1 MWKISILALALTL
14 PLLMGFTSDKSGE
27 LVNLIHFQIEQGKQ
41 IVAIGERHQHKSFHT
56 LLGNALSSKQTQE
69 DIDVIVVE
77 FGNSFYQDELDSY
90 INGEDISVDAIR
102 VVWRNTVIS
111 PNTVWDSPVYERFFK
126 TVRDINRTLRPERR
140 YRVIA
145 GGKSIDRAAIQSAE
159 DYEPYKASLRSQH
172 IYEVVEAEVLLKGKK
187 ALLIAGGHHVTK
199 ISAEV
204 GRNGRSIRSETTGSL
219 LELNYPNSTFFINVY
234 SKLAS
239 LGIAE
244 IKDIENGSIILSEEP
259 WLGGIKAGEVASFFT
274 YEDFKLKDMADA
286 VLHWG
291 PEEHWVYEIPLSAT
305 YKDDD
310 YWEELNRRSLIRRNR
325 KMDESLRD

>member
-1 MWKISILALALTL
+1 MLKISILTFALAL

-27 LVNLIHFQIEQGKQ
+27 LVDLIHSQIEQGKQ
-41 IVAIGERHQHKSFHT
+41 IVAIGERHQHKSFHA
-56 LLGNALSSKQTQE
+56 LLGQVLSSKQTQE
-69 DIDVIVVE
+69 DIDIIVVE
-77 FGNSFYQDELDSY
+77 FGNSFYQDELDRY
-90 INGEDISVDAIR
+90 IKGEDISIDAIR
-102 VVWRNTVIS
+102 AVWRNTALS

-126 TVRDINRTLRPERR
+126 TVRDINKTLQPERR

-145 GGKSIDRAAIQSAE
+145 GGKSIDWAIIQSAE
-159 DYEPYKASLRSQH
+159 DYEPYKASRSRH

-187 ALLIAGGHHVTK
+187 ALLIAGGFHITK
-199 ISAEV
+199 ISAEINR
-204 GRNGRSIRSETTGSL
+204 GGRSFRDETTGSL

-234 SKLAS
+234 SELAS

-244 IKDIENGSIILSEEP
+244 INDIENGSIILSEEP
-259 WLGGIKAGEVASFFT
+259 WLGEIEAGEMHPFFAHGN
-274 YEDFKLKDMADA
+274 YKLKDMADA

-291 PEEHWVYEIPLSAT
+291 PKEHWVYEMPLSET
-305 YKDDD
+305 YQDDD